1 MKNKHLPLLITFAV
15 LILSSCSDKLNLSAL
30 EGKYTGFFYH
40 IPPGE
45 TKTTKGQSEIDVDLI
60 GTDFSAGKAPDRLPA
75 GGSGKFSILNSKE
88 VEFTDKN
95 FWTAD
100 FDWNLIL
107 NGRYRYENVND
118 SLILTRQ
125 FETCATCEIKPGMMP
140 GSYQYRLKRVN

>member
-1 MKNKHLPLLITFAV
+1 MRNKQLPLLITFV
-15 LILSSCSDKLNLSAL
+15 IMLSSCSDKLSLSSM

-40 IPPGE
+40 TPPGE
-45 TKTTKGQSEIDVDLI
+45 TKTVKGETQINLDLT
-60 GTDFSAGKAPDRLPA
+60 GTEFSAGKGPDKIPA
-75 GGSGKFSILNSKE
+75 GGSGKFSVLNSKE

-95 FWTAD
+95 YWTAD

-140 GSYQYRLKRVN
+140 GSYQYRLKRLN